1 VGPPLSVA
9 QGDPIGRASSIVPGE
24 VSVSAPLRHLSE
36 DLLRAHAVGAA
47 SEGAGLVA
55 SCHISL
61 CPVCEAGA
69 AEQEAV
75 LDTLLGAVAVNGAG
89 PPPPAL
95 RARLLADVSSLPPLP
110 PPPAARS
117 SHALPADLPPLP
129 APLTNHLAALDDVAW
144 HTLFPGLRAIDLRI
158 GSAWR
163 ARLVCFR
170 PGIPIPLHDH
180 EGPEHTVVF
189 AGGLDDA
196 DGHLGR
202 GDAATMLPGHA
213 HSQRAS
219 LGEPCVALIVSEAP
233 PRPLTLVGRVMKRIT
248 RS

>member
-1 VGPPLSVA
+1 VN
-9 QGDPIGRASSIVPGE
+9 
-24 VSVSAPLRHLSE
+24 APLRHLSE
-36 DLLRAHAVGAA
+36 DLLRSHAVGAA

-55 SCHISL
+55 SCHVAL
-61 CPVCEAGA
+61 CPTCKVDV
-69 AEQEAV
+69 AEHELV
-75 LDTLLGAVAVNGAG
+75 LDTLMAAAAGGA
-89 PPPPAL
+89 PPAPAL
-95 RARLLADVSSLPPLP
+95 RQRLLADLPVLAP
-110 PPPAARS
+110 PPPPRIGPP
-117 SHALPADLPPLP
+117 LPADLPPLP
-129 APLTNHLAALDDVAW
+129 APLLNRLATLDDVGW
-144 HTLFPGLRAIDLRI
+144 HRLFPGLRAIDLKI

-180 EGPEHTVVF
+180 TGPEHTVVF
-189 AGGLDDA
+189 AGGLDDD

-213 HSQRAS
+213 HRQRAS

-233 PRPLTLVGRVMKRIT
+233 PRPLTLIGHVMKRIT